1 MARTGETLEDPRA
14 PRGMTR
20 SSALRPGES
29 DSLPR
34 GRLWLPVRHKVIHL
48 SLSNSRQFRRTVN
61 GPAFSGGLRITNLW
75 PFEMLAYS
83 STW

>member
-1 MARTGETLEDPRA
+1 
-14 PRGMTR
+14 
-20 SSALRPGES
+20 
-29 DSLPR
+29 
-34 GRLWLPVRHKVIHL
+34 LWLPVRRKIRYL

-61 GPAFSGGLRITNLW
+61 GPAFSDGLRITSLW